1 MRPFRLIGDIG
12 NFRGVLAGRA
22 LDRRIDVLAREVL
35 RFRVGDGDTQSGI
48 GFRFGPPSLA
58 ASVIDFASFGNTLDI
73 VAQRDSLARR
83 RHSKALPMVDENY

>member
-1 MRPFRLIGDIG
+1 
-12 NFRGVLAGRA
+12 
-22 LDRRIDVLAREVL
+22 
-35 RFRVGDGDTQSGI
+35 
-48 GFRFGPPSLA
+48 LA